1 MDVSSLACAV
11 RRGPMSCPFCD
22 KAYKGV
28 RGVKRHLTS
37 CQAAIDAGLDKAA
50 VPEGFVVAKVAA
62 DGSTGFLVPEGFVV
76 AKVAA
81 DDCTGLK
88 RKANEAGFEEIPA
101 RRVSTRRAPAPLI
114 LAKPELATDGDKG
127 EERRVVTSAAD
138 VGDAEELRMLRERLA
153 AQERRNRE
161 MREINLLAF
170 ELTKRVM
177 AMSAEGDGGAT
188 R

>member
-1 MDVSSLACAV
+1 M
-11 RRGPMSCPFCD
+11 
-22 KAYKGV
+22 
-28 RGVKRHLTS
+28 
-37 CQAAIDAGLDKAA
+37 
-50 VPEGFVVAKVAA
+50 AKVAA

-88 RKANEAGFEEIPA
+88 RKANEAGFEIPA

-153 AQERRNRE
+153 AQERRNRK